1 MKLWRAVCVGFW
13 AAVAVTSAGCGG
25 GSKPTTPQCSLNSD
39 CAKLSTPGLV
49 CALGYCVKPC
59 NVSSDCPIVGQRCI
73 VLTSTADGGTGSGA
87 DAGVAQGTACQAP
100 ELSTCNYN
108 SMCKSPLVCSSD
120 RQCRDMCET
129 NADCPGMGMGTG
141 AQVCTSTTHLC
152 ADPAVDKDYNATIND
167 FVVNDAGMGIPQ
179 GGNNGTGGNG
189 GSGTGHGGT
198 GGAGGSA
205 GGAAGDNGTVTS
217 CPTKPQMNFAYSAQG
232 DSNLHF
238 TSGVG
243 VRTADQLIIFSGYSG
258 PAPTGFDAGVASAD
272 AGADGGVPS
281 VNLIYVQSFDPV
293 TGTMTGPAA
302 PVFQAADGKA
312 FAVFDVSIAPTGE
325 IVLLHGSNERTP
337 QASLPSTSFQDTLY
351 ASFFSPTSPG
361 VPVHRMR
368 TMQIESAPL
377 GGAHA
382 TWSVPNQGAFA
393 LSWKYQTTAWVAAV
407 KKFRPNGT
415 QAGGDTGV
423 VPAAA
428 GYQSDLNTDDCHV
441 GRSGNFFAVA
451 SRDPIFA
458 SNYALLTVLDGTGN
472 QAGPIEA
479 LSQTILADYWMTV
492 GGTSSGF
499 VNLYRSGNTLY
510 EFFTPTSGDAGVLP
524 LPVVDGGD
532 AGPAT
537 FAGFNLPS
545 TAVRAHA
552 INDDTGGAG
561 GVGVV
566 LLQSD
571 VVNVLYV
578 NADGVTHQLNNGVIS
593 SGTGA
598 QAAITNYHG
607 SFGVSLYSASAT
619 NHSTQMVASICPP

>member
-1 MKLWRAVCVGFW
+1 MKLGTAFSVG
-13 AAVAVTSAGCGG
+13 VLMVVSVAGCGG

-59 NVSSDCPIVGQRCI
+59 NISSDCPTGQRCI
-73 VLTSTADGGTGSGA
+73 VLTSTADAGADSGA
-87 DAGVAQGTACQAP
+87 STGGAGAGVAQGTACQAP
-100 ELSTCNYN
+100 ELATCNYN
-108 SMCKSPLVCSSD
+108 SMCKAPLVCSSD
-120 RQCRDMCET
+120 HQCRDMCET
-129 NADCPGMGMGTG
+129 NADCPGMGTGAG
-141 AQVCTSTTHLC
+141 AQVCTSITHLC
-152 ADPAVDKDYNATIND
+152 ADPAVDKDYNSTIND

-179 GGNNGTGGNG
+179 GGNTGSG
-189 GSGTGHGGT
+189 GSGTGHGGHGGT
-198 GGAGGSA
+198 GGIAGM
-205 GGAAGDNGTVTS
+205 DGTVTS
-217 CPTKPQMNFAYSAQG
+217 CPTKPQTNFAYYAQG

-258 PAPTGFDAGVASAD
+258 PPPAGFDGGVASVD

-281 VNLIYVQSFDPV
+281 VNLVYVQSFDPV

-337 QASLPSTSFQDTLY
+337 QLPSTSFQDTLY

-361 VPVHRMR
+361 APVHRVR
-368 TMQIESAPL
+368 TVQIESAPL
-377 GGAHA
+377 GAAHA

-393 LSWKYQTTAWVAAV
+393 LSWKYVTTAWVAAV

-441 GRSGNFFAVA
+441 GRSGNFFGVA

-479 LSQTILADYWMTV
+479 LSQTILADNWMTV

-532 AGPAT
+532 AGRAT
-537 FAGFNLPS
+537 FAGFNFPT

-578 NADGVTHQLNNGVIS
+578 NADGVTHQLISGVIS

-598 QAAITNYHG
+598 EAAITNYQG

-619 NHSTQMVASICPP
+619 NHSTQMVASICSP